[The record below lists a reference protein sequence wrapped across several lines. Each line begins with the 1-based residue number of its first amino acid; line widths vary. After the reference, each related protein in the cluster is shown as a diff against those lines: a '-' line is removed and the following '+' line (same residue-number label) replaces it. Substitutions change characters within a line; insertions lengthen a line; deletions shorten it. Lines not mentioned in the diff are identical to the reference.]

1 MGVIA
6 KSGACVISI
15 VTQISFGAV
24 TARNIYWQ
32 KGLNIKYLGGLN
44 TRGPFQ
50 VTWSV
55 MGCCTTPGK
64 KKEKGRDTFWL
75 GLRTRCESVPW
86 FLPGNHHKLVLPKSP
101 HKGLKC
107 QIIWQQ
113 NLFLPTMRIFC
124 NHKAITRTNNENDGW
139 TCHSVTILDTIL
151 TDGSCII
158 WPCHHLLALTELQK
172 VKVKSQSLPSFPQA
186 CYYSE
191 QPGSELKEKK
201 RVPSE
206 EASAGVGKLFDL

>member
-55 MGCCTTPGK
+55 MGCCTTPEK
-64 KKEKGRDTFWL
+64 KRKR
-75 GLRTRCESVPW
+75 PW
-86 FLPGNHHKLVLPKSP
+86 HIL
-101 HKGLKC
+101 
-107 QIIWQQ
+107 
-113 NLFLPTMRIFC
+113 
-124 NHKAITRTNNENDGW
+124 TRTAHTLWECAVISSRQSSQIGAPKIASQGTKMSIFFQLWEYFATTKQQQGQTMKNNGW
-139 TCHSVTILDTIL
+139 TCHSVTIFDTIL
-151 TDGSCII
+151 THSSCII
-158 WPCHHLLALTELQK
+158 WPCHHLLALTDLQK
-172 VKVKSQSLPSFPQA
+172 VKVKSQSLLSFPQA
-186 CYYSE
+186 FYDSE
-191 QPGSELKEKK
+191 QPGNELKENK
-201 RVPSE
+201 RMRKTSQCFWC
-206 EASAGVGKLFDL
+206 SHFQ